1 MSSGGVYIV
10 VRLSPLR
17 RRAQEASVGLRTSV
31 RIERILTVFI
41 TTVTGVLGYFIFLG
55 LAQTALL

>member
-1 MSSGGVYIV
+1 M
-10 VRLSPLR
+10 
-17 RRAQEASVGLRTSV
+17 ASVGLRTSV

-41 TTVTGVLGYFIFLG
+41 TTVTGVLGHFIFLG